1 MKNTCKFLLIPVLA
15 IVFSFYMTNAV
26 VAMANEE
33 TVSNG
38 PALIEWLEAHKDT
51 GGTVKLS
58 DDVILDGYYCYCP
71 NGINS
76 PAVFV
81 DTDIYTITITG
92 EIELM
97 SDGHLIFS
105 GRPDGKSVFY
115 VAEKGALSMV
125 GVAVESEQCALWQ
138 EEGAGLV
145 MEDCYISGQT
155 HYADTPFVIYQK
167 PVYIVVEKE
176 QTVTDVLPTEIS
188 CTVNRQGE
196 ISANERVPLSWNLEG
211 SEKQQAERLRFQ
223 LQGSFLQ
230 AASAE
235 PALCTVAYND
245 YPLTFTDVR
254 ASITGSL
261 YTFQGG
267 YTKPEESLPITVI
280 SEYSFDG
287 ENWSAYEENNVN
299 DINAGFFIA
308 FRSEERDRTAYPN
321 IYIRLRWNDN
331 ETEYFSNVLCYAADN
346 LEHVEDMG
354 GSRGGGTSIINPP
367 DDPQKSSGDASSDTQ
382 QTESNAGY
390 IGSDAAS
397 DGQVLNAGAP
407 ANTEQSSYAESSNT
421 HVEQPPSAESS
432 NTHVEQPLYS
442 ESKASNADQSSNS
455 EPNTDSD
462 VRYTDNI
469 ESSENHK
476 SIDFNISDKEK
487 EVVTAISVKGKNGTV
502 PSQMSDQR
510 LHPDIREDKAIF
522 IAIGFVLL
530 SVIAGIAGFC
540 VHSRSGTNR

>member
-1 MKNTCKFLLIPVLA
+1 MKNTSRFLFISALLIL
-15 IVFSFYMTNAV
+15 FLFYKTDAV

-33 TVSNG
+33 PAPDFVSTG
-38 PALIEWLEAHKDT
+38 PALIEWLEAHKET

-58 DDVILDGYYCYCP
+58 DHVVLDGYYCYCP
-71 NGINS
+71 NGINK

-81 DTDIYTITITG
+81 DTDRYTITVTG

-97 SDGHLIFS
+97 SDDHLCFS
-105 GRPDGKSVFY
+105 GQPDGKGIFY

-125 GVAVESEQCALWQ
+125 GIAVESEQYALWQ

-145 MEDCYISGQT
+145 IEDCHISGHT
-155 HYADTPFVIYQK
+155 HYADTPYVIYQN

-188 CTVNRQGE
+188 CTVNRQGDL
-196 ISANERVPLSWNLEG
+196 SAHERVPLSWNLEG

-235 PALCTVAYND
+235 PALCTVVYND

-287 ENWSAYEENNVN
+287 ENWSVYEENNVN

-308 FRSEERDRTAYPN
+308 FQSEERDRTAYPN

-331 ETEYFSNVLCYAADN
+331 GTEYFSNVLCYAADD
-346 LEHVEDMG
+346 LENVEDMG

-367 DDPQKSSGDASSDTQ
+367 DDPQESSGDASSDTQ
-382 QTESNAGY
+382 QTESKAGHS
-390 IGSDAAS
+390 GSDAAS
-397 DGQVLNAGAP
+397 DAQTLSAGAP
-407 ANTEQSSYAESSNT
+407 TNTEQPSYAE
-421 HVEQPPSAESS
+421 PS
-432 NTHVEQPLYS
+432 NTHVEQPLYP
-442 ESKASNADQSSNS
+442 ETKASNTDQSSYS
-455 EPNTDSD
+455 EPNTDST
-462 VRYTDNI
+462 VRYTDDM
-469 ESSENHK
+469 ESSE
-476 SIDFNISDKEK
+476 SINRGDYNISDQEK
-487 EVVTAISVKGKNGTV
+487 EIVAAISVKEEKGADLSLMNEQL
-502 PSQMSDQR
+502 PHS
-510 LHPDIREDKAIF
+510 DIRGGYAAF
-522 IAIGFVLL
+522 IATGFVLL

-540 VHSRSGTNR
+540 IHSRSGTNR